1 MNSKV
6 VNFSRN
12 FSYAITSNLV
22 SLIVSTLMILIVPK
36 LIGIEEY
43 GYWQLYLFYS
53 SYVGFLH
60 FGWNDGIY
68 LRYGGKE
75 YTELNKRTFFS
86 QFYML
91 LIMQLLI
98 VLIILSISALLNL
111 NTDRIFIFQMIALCM
126 FFGNIRLMLLYIL
139 QATNR
144 IKEYANII
152 IIGRILYCFIIIVF
166 LLVGVRDYKLMI
178 EADLI
183 GIIVSLLYAMYIC
196 RDIVFREIS
205 SFYFSFRETVENIE
219 AGIKLMFANIASMLI
234 IGVVRFGIENSW
246 DVSTFGKV
254 SLTLSVSNLMMLF
267 INAVGIILFPILRR
281 TDEKK
286 LSGIYSNMRTIL
298 MVFLLGILIIYYPFK
313 VVLSAWLPHYGE
325 SLIYMA
331 IVFPMCV
338 YEGKMSLL
346 INTYLKTLRK
356 EKLMLKVN
364 LISLITSVVITLITT
379 LVFKDLNLSIISIVL
394 LLAFRSVIAEIYL
407 SKILGVTIYKDIVM
421 ELVITMTF
429 ILSGWFLN
437 SWIAVISYG
446 VAYIIYLI
454 FKRKDIISTIKT
466 MKELVRTH

>member
-6 VNFSRN
+6 VNFLRN

>member
-1 MNSKV
+1 
-6 VNFSRN
+6 
-12 FSYAITSNLV
+12 
-22 SLIVSTLMILIVPK
+22 
-36 LIGIEEY
+36 
-43 GYWQLYLFYS
+43 
-53 SYVGFLH
+53 
-60 FGWNDGIY
+60 
-68 LRYGGKE
+68 
-75 YTELNKRTFFS
+75 
-86 QFYML
+86 
-91 LIMQLLI
+91 MQLLI